1 MIPSDDPF
9 GIPLNLDETPLRK
22 NFILRQ
28 YWLSQVIFYL
38 LYSMGGIKILILL
51 RALCLSLSFYL
62 IYNLSIKRGAN
73 PLLTA
78 LLTFLSYMVVVRE
91 FQYIGLKPQMWTT
104 LFSILTI
111 YLLEMMGEGRRSA
124 FYILPIM
131 MLLWSNMHGGFIL
144 GDIIVLIYI
153 TSFTIK
159 KKASKT
165 FLASTILAIVL
176 SGINPNGFT
185 AFISTMLSFVKI
197 ERLSYLTS
205 IVETQSLFSHA
216 SIEGILKSLPFL
228 SGLVILSLLSY
239 LLNIKGLKS
248 IDIQFILLHILFL
261 LMGVK
266 AIRYIIFLSLFC
278 TLITAL
284 NLRHILSSISSRLIR
299 KPYIITG
306 TNIITGLF
314 CIWLSM
320 GLLSDGLSYTGL
332 TMTSPY
338 NTDYNDVIK
347 FIKNNSLKGNAFN
360 DYNAGGL
367 LIWNLYPDMRFFIDG
382 RALSLKGFNIY
393 RALVHNPEAKIAR
406 HGGNEPIYKQ
416 FLSYYDINLVILPGC
431 DKGSGTV
438 LPLVLR
444 LIKNDKWALVH
455 ADNNVLIFL
464 KDTQETHSFIQTHKL
479 PKKYAYD
486 NIISTAY
493 ASTKRLHRHTLPDW
507 MFSLAVAYEGKGD
520 RGVALYWLNKYLQV
534 RPSDQRA
541 IEMHKRIIGSTDASF
556 NQREP
561 H

>member
-9 GIPLNLDETPLRK
+9 GIPLNLDETPFRK

-111 YLLEMMGEGRRSA
+111 YLLEMTGEGRRSA

-144 GDIIVLIYI
+144 GDIIILIYI
-153 TSFTIK
+153 ASFILK
-159 KKASKT
+159 KRASKT

-239 LLNIKGLKS
+239 LLNIRGLKS

-266 AIRYIIFLSLFC
+266 AIRYIVFLALFC

-284 NLRHILSSISSRLIR
+284 NLRHTLSSISSRLIR

-338 NTDYNDVIK
+338 NTDYNDAIK

-393 RALVHNPEAKIAR
+393 RALIHNPEAKIAR

-438 LPLVLR
+438 LPLVLV
-444 LIKNDKWALVH
+444 LIKNDEWALVH

-464 KDTQETHSFIQTHKL
+464 KDTQETHPFIQTHKL

-486 NIISTAY
+486 NIIATAY

-541 IEMHKRIIGSTDASF
+541 IEMHKRIINLKGASP
-556 NQREP
+556 N
-561 H
+561 